1 MKILKINKPVLCS
14 KEHRTFFE
22 RKDDGKEKINRTK
35 EIKIRLTQLELEK
48 LNNLVNMT
56 GLSREEYL
64 RSLINKVVPAN
75 KPTDELVEVIKQLR
89 MIGNNLNQ
97 ITVIAYKTSS
107 IDVMKYKHESEK
119 FQQEILKIMESINQ
133 SRPLEES

>member
-1 MKILKINKPVLCS
+1 MKKY
-14 KEHRTFFE
+14 
-22 RKDDGKEKINRTK
+22 RKNRI
-35 EIKIRLTQLELEK
+35 EVRLSNEELMF
-48 LNNLVNMT
+48 LNSEVAKT

-97 ITVIAYKTSS
+97 IAVIAYKTSS
-107 IDVMKYKHESEK
+107 IDVMKYKHESERL
-119 FQQEILKIMESINQ
+119 QEEILKIMESINQ
-133 SRPLEES
+133 LRPLEES

>member
-1 MKILKINKPVLCS
+1 MIKK
-14 KEHRTFFE
+14 
-22 RKDDGKEKINRTK
+22 KINRTK

-97 ITVIAYKTSS
+97 IAVIAYKMSS

-119 FQQEILKIMESINQ
+119 LQEEILKIMESINQ
-133 SRPLEES
+133 SRTLEES

>member
-1 MKILKINKPVLCS
+1 MIKK
-14 KEHRTFFE
+14 
-22 RKDDGKEKINRTK
+22 KINRTK
-35 EIKIRLTQLELEK
+35 EIKIRLTQLEFEK

-119 FQQEILKIMESINQ
+119 LQEEILKIMESINQ

>member
-1 MKILKINKPVLCS
+1 MKKY
-14 KEHRTFFE
+14 
-22 RKDDGKEKINRTK
+22 RKNRI
-35 EIKIRLTQLELEK
+35 EVRLSNEELMF
-48 LNNLVNMT
+48 LNSEVAKT

-75 KPTDELVEVIKQLR
+75 KPTDELIEVIKQLR

-97 ITVIAYKTSS
+97 IAVIAYKTSS
-107 IDVMKYKHESEK
+107 IDVMKYKHESERL
-119 FQQEILKIMESINQ
+119 QEEILKIMESINQ